1 MNGRSLG
8 TGSIGIVREVECRA
22 RTLTVDELGEFH
34 PHRPHRLTDGYIQE
48 LLLTLTSS
56 IR

>member
-1 MNGRSLG
+1 MEL
-8 TGSIGIVREVECRA
+8 VREAKRRA
-22 RTLTVDELGEFH
+22 RTLTVNKLRQIH
-34 PHRPHRLTDGYIQE
+34 PHRPHGLTDGYIQE